1 MLNSTEILSNQW
13 SLAQNV
19 TMLYHWCQQQAPTAS
34 TLGDVAFVDSK
45 VVGKEFLDPLR
56 RLVAAEQV
64 TTQRGLRLGGVGVD
78 VEMDEV
84 CFRVQRVKVSRVE
97 TRYKVRRYLSVAERD
112 KAVENLLR
120 AQSLAM
126 FSFGSVAVFS

>member
-1 MLNSTEILSNQW
+1 M
-13 SLAQNV
+13 
-19 TMLYHWCQQQAPTAS
+19 
-34 TLGDVAFVDSK
+34 DSK

-64 TTQRGLRLGGVGVD
+64 TTQSGLRLGGVGVD

-97 TRYKVRRYLSVAERD
+97 TRYKVRRYLCAAER
-112 KAVENLLR
+112 ATRRYALIELPTREVQVGARSGANLE
-120 AQSLAM
+120 
-126 FSFGSVAVFS
+126 